1 MKDMNNV
8 RTGKYYLDK
17 LIEGNERFYHKKNYE
32 EVDISEAM
40 IKSLEEGQNPFAT
53 ILSCSDSRITPTI
66 IFNQGLGDIFEIRL
80 AGNIIS
86 SEALGSIEYGITAVN
101 IPVLMV
107 LGHQGCAAVNFAI
120 KYEKGEGKYQGEI
133 KSILERIS
141 PSVKRVKT
149 RVYKD
154 LYQESIIENIGNT
167 LREILKSSI
176 VTDAI
181 KDGRLIV
188 ASAIYN
194 FDGKVE
200 ILDVIS

>member
-1 MKDMNNV
+1 MKDTNNV
-8 RTGKYYLDK
+8 RTARYYLDK

-107 LGHQGCAAVNFAI
+107 LGHQGCAAVNVAI
-120 KYEKGEGKYQGEI
+120 EYEKGEGKYQGEI

-167 LREILKSSI
+167 LKEILKSSI